1 MHGINI
7 HEEPVLRGEGEG
19 GRDMTGRLWAD
30 NAVVGPFSKL
40 LQIIDFCSV
49 PRSIFLARDMLCFR
63 DR

>member
-1 MHGINI
+1 
-7 HEEPVLRGEGEG
+7 
-19 GRDMTGRLWAD
+19 MTGRLWAD